1 MNMHI
6 SFNEEKEARKELVQW
21 GKELYN
27 QGLVKGS
34 GGNLSIRLSDG
45 TVLLTPTGFFL
56 GHMTEECISKC
67 DMDGNLLEGNKPT
80 KEVPLHLAVYKTRP
94 NVNAVCH
101 THSVN
106 AVVYAS
112 SHDPGEFMPI
122 CTPSVAAKVGR
133 IEIKGYARPGSEE
146 LGQFVEEG
154 LKKSNAVLIANH
166 GVVAVGK
173 NMEMAVSMANEVENN
188 AILLTLAGDRMKPL
202 KEADIAVLL
211 KKVTL

>member
-67 DMDGNLLEGNKPT
+67 DMD
-80 KEVPLHLAVYKTRP
+80 
-94 NVNAVCH
+94 
-101 THSVN
+101 
-106 AVVYAS
+106 
-112 SHDPGEFMPI
+112 
-122 CTPSVAAKVGR
+122 
-133 IEIKGYARPGSEE
+133 
-146 LGQFVEEG
+146 
-154 LKKSNAVLIANH
+154 
-166 GVVAVGK
+166 
-173 NMEMAVSMANEVENN
+173 
-188 AILLTLAGDRMKPL
+188 
-202 KEADIAVLL
+202 
-211 KKVTL
+211 

>member
-80 KEVPLHLAVYKTRP
+80 KEVPLHMAVYKTRP

-154 LKKSNAVLIANH
+154 LKKSNAVLLANH